1 MLTPAIFW
9 MFTKERTPERG
20 SRPGTLLFDRIQ
32 AVAGPSAS
40 HTSGAMAPTDEELVA
55 AFQGGDAA
63 AFDTLL
69 GRWDRKIQG
78 AIYRVLGANED
89 SRDLCQEVFL
99 KAYRALGS
107 FKQEA
112 RFSSWLYQI
121 ALNACRDRLRR
132 KRGRTQLSLD
142 DLGESG
148 RELTQSGPTP
158 LELVE
163 ARDLARAVQAAM
175 AALPI
180 EQREVIALKEYQG
193 LTFVEIAEALDVPVS
208 TVKTRLYRGLGQ
220 LREQL
225 ERRGVRGTAPVAATM
240 P

>member
-1 MLTPAIFW
+1 
-9 MFTKERTPERG
+9 
-20 SRPGTLLFDRIQ
+20 
-32 AVAGPSAS
+32 
-40 HTSGAMAPTDEELVA
+40 MAPTDEELVA
-55 AFQGGDAA
+55 AFQDGDTA
-63 AFDTLL
+63 AFDTLV

-89 SRDLCQEVFL
+89 ARDLCQEVFL
-99 KAYRALGS
+99 KAYRALGG

-132 KRGRTQLSLD
+132 RRGRTQVSLD
-142 DLGESG
+142 EIGEG
-148 RELTQSGPTP
+148 GQEPTQAGPTA

-163 ARDLARAVQAAM
+163 ANDLARAVQAAI
-175 AALPI
+175 AALPH

-220 LREQL
+220 LRQQL
-225 ERRGVRGTAPVAATM
+225 ERQGVRGAAAPVAATT

>member
-1 MLTPAIFW
+1 MP
-9 MFTKERTPERG
+9 
-20 SRPGTLLFDRIQ
+20 
-32 AVAGPSAS
+32 
-40 HTSGAMAPTDEELVA
+40 PTDEELVA
-55 AFQGGDAA
+55 AFQGGDVS
-63 AFDTLL
+63 AFDTLV

-78 AIYRVLGANED
+78 AIYRVLGATED

-99 KAYRALGS
+99 KAYRALGT
-107 FKQEA
+107 FKREA

-132 KRGRTQLSLD
+132 RRGRTQVSLD
-142 DLGESG
+142 
-148 RELTQSGPTP
+148 ELLAEEPLQSGPSA

-163 ARDLARAVQAAM
+163 AHDLARAVQLAM
-175 AALPI
+175 SALPH

-193 LTFVEIAEALDVPVS
+193 LTFAEIAEALDVPVS

-220 LREQL
+220 LRQQL
-225 ERRGVRGTAPVAATM
+225 ERQGVRGAGAPVPAVT

>member
-1 MLTPAIFW
+1 
-9 MFTKERTPERG
+9 
-20 SRPGTLLFDRIQ
+20 
-32 AVAGPSAS
+32 
-40 HTSGAMAPTDEELVA
+40 MAPTDEELVA
-55 AFQGGDAA
+55 AFQGGDAS
-63 AFDTLL
+63 AFDTLV

-99 KAYRALGS
+99 KAYRALGG
-107 FKQEA
+107 FKQQA

-132 KRGRTQLSLD
+132 RRGRTSLSLD
-142 DLGESG
+142 DLADGG
-148 RELTQSGPTP
+148 HELTQSGPSA
-158 LELVE
+158 LDLVE
-163 ARDLARAVQAAM
+163 ARDLSRAVQAAM
-175 AALPI
+175 AALPF

-193 LTFVEIAEALDVPVS
+193 LTFVEIAETLDVPVS

-225 ERRGVRGTAPVAATM
+225 ERQGVRGAAPVAATT